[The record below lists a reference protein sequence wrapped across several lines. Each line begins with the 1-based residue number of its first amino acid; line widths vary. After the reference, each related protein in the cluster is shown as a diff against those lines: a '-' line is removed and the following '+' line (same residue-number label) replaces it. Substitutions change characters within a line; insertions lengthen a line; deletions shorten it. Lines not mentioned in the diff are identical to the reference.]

1 MLGDSLTSGHG
12 IGQAL
17 AFPAVLQQ
25 YLDANELP
33 YRVVNAGV
41 SGDTSAGGLRRLPSA
56 LVGAVRVLVVAL
68 GVNDGL
74 RAVPVAQ
81 IQANLSRILGEAR
94 RRKIPVLLCAM
105 EALPIYGWDYTF
117 GFRRMYRDLSD
128 QYRIPLVPFMLMHVI
143 GNARLMQPDR
153 MHPNAAGA
161 QAVATIL
168 WPHLK
173 ALLTATNSE
182 FPIPNS

>member
-1 MLGDSLTSGHG
+1 VLGDSLTSGHG

-25 YLDANELP
+25 YLDANDYP

-56 LVGAVRVLVVAL
+56 LAGDVRLLVVAL

-74 RAVPVAQ
+74 RGVPVAQ
-81 IQANLSRILGEAR
+81 IQTNLNQIVGDAR
-94 RRKIPVLLCAM
+94 RRNIPVLLCAM

-117 GFRRMYRDLSD
+117 AFRQMYRDLAD

-143 GNARLMQPDR
+143 GNAELMQPDR

-161 QAVATIL
+161 RAMDSSLATSEGDRD
-168 WPHLK
+168 
-173 ALLTATNSE
+173 NS
-182 FPIPNS
+182 

>member
-1 MLGDSLTSGHG
+1 VLGDSLTSGHG

-25 YLDANELP
+25 YLDANDQPL
-33 YRVVNAGV
+33 RVVNAGV
-41 SGDTSAGGLRRLPSA
+41 SGDTSAGGLRRLPAA
-56 LVGAVRVLVVAL
+56 LAGDVRLLVVAL

-74 RAVPVAQ
+74 RGVPVGQ
-81 IQANLSRILGEAR
+81 IQSNLNQIIGEAR

-117 GFRRMYRDLSD
+117 AFRRMYRDLAD
-128 QYRIPLVPFMLMHVI
+128 QYGIPLVPFMLMQVI
-143 GNARLMQPDR
+143 GNAELMQPDR

-161 QAVATIL
+161 RAMATVL

-173 ALLTATNSE
+173 AILS
-182 FPIPNS
+182 IPES

>member
-25 YLDANELP
+25 YLDANDYP

-56 LVGAVRVLVVAL
+56 LAGEVRVLIVAL

-74 RAVPVAQ
+74 RGVPVAQ
-81 IQANLSRILGEAR
+81 IEANLHQILGEAR
-94 RRKIPVLLCAM
+94 RRNIPVLLCAM

-117 GFRRMYRDLSD
+117 AFRRIYRDLSD
-128 QYRIPLVPFMLMHVI
+128 HYRIPLVPFMLMHVI
-143 GNARLMQPDR
+143 GNAQLMQPDR

-161 QAVATIL
+161 HAMATVL
-168 WPHLK
+168 WPHLE
-173 ALLTATNSE
+173 AL
-182 FPIPNS
+182 IKK